1 MIEAFRLGALG
12 RNGTLWD
19 GVDLS
24 FGDGEVW
31 LVSGPPSCGKSILL
45 RILRGD
51 RRPDAGDVVVGGE
64 SLVRGARDAAASFR
78 ASAGLVPELFPS
90 VDFTEP
96 RAGTARTV
104 GDLFRLSAIAAG
116 AIPAKERKRREE
128 ELLALVGLSD
138 PGPGADA
145 GTPRSG
151 GAAHAWELSS
161 LSLSERARV
170 ALAAEL
176 LRNPKYLFADMLVAN
191 AGKGW
196 SDTLGALFRALAR
209 EGRTIILAERAVP
222 DRWQVAR
229 AGDPAASGP
238 FSFHRV
244 GAPAPEPK
252 RSELEWLPGETEGEE
267 GA

>member
-31 LVSGPPSCGKSILL
+31 LVSGPASCGKSVLL

-64 SLVRGARDAAASFR
+64 SLVRGARGARAAFR
-78 ASAGLVPELFPS
+78 ASAGLVPESFPAA
-90 VDFTEP
+90 DRTEP
-96 RAGTARTV
+96 RPGAARTV
-104 GDLFRLSAIAAG
+104 GDLFRLSAIVAG

-128 ELLALVGLSD
+128 ELLTLVGLSD
-138 PGPGADA
+138 PAGGSEA
-145 GTPRSG
+145 GTRPSG
-151 GAAHAWELSS
+151 GAHAWELSS

-176 LRNPKYLFADMLVAN
+176 LRSPKYLFADMLVTN
-191 AGKGW
+191 AGKDW
-196 SDTLGALFRALAR
+196 SDRLGALFRALAR
-209 EGRTIILAERAVP
+209 EGRTIVLAERAVP

-229 AGDPAASGP
+229 AGDSAASGP
-238 FSFHRV
+238 FSFYRV
-244 GAPAPEPK
+244 GAPAPESR
-252 RSELEWLPGETEGEE
+252 RSDLEWLPGGTEGEE

>member
-12 RNGTLWD
+12 RTGTLWD

-31 LVSGPPSCGKSILL
+31 LVTGPPSCGKSLLL

-51 RRPDAGDVVVGGE
+51 RRPAAGDVVVGGE

-78 ASAGLVPELFPS
+78 ASAGLVPESFPS
-90 VDFTEP
+90 ADFTKP
-96 RAGTARTV
+96 RTGTARTV
-104 GDLFRLSAIAAG
+104 GDLFRLSAIVAG
-116 AIPAKERKRREE
+116 AIPAGERKRREE
-128 ELLALVGLSD
+128 ELLALVGL
-138 PGPGADA
+138 PDA
-145 GTPRSG
+145 GAGPDAGAPSSG
-151 GAAHAWELSS
+151 GAHGWELSS

-176 LRNPKYLFADMLVAN
+176 LRSPKYLFADMLVAN

-209 EGRTIILAERAVP
+209 EGRTIVLAERAVP

-238 FSFHRV
+238 FSFYRL

-252 RSELEWLPGETEGEE
+252 RSDLEWLPGGTEGEE

>member
-12 RNGTLWD
+12 RDGTLWD

-31 LVSGPPSCGKSILL
+31 LVSGPPSCGKSVLL

-64 SLVRGARDAAASFR
+64 SLFRGARDAVASFR
-78 ASAGLVPELFPS
+78 ASAGMVPESFPS
-90 VDFTEP
+90 GAFAAP
-96 RAGTARTV
+96 RPGMARTV
-104 GDLFRLSAIAAG
+104 RDLFRLSALVAGPIAAT
-116 AIPAKERKRREE
+116 ERQRREE
-128 ELLALVGLSD
+128 ELLALVGLSAPD
-138 PGPGADA
+138 SEA
-145 GTPRSG
+145 GTRPCG
-151 GAAHAWELSS
+151 DAHAWELSS

-170 ALAAEL
+170 ALAVEL

-191 AGKGW
+191 AGKDW
-196 SDTLGALFRALAR
+196 TDKLGALFRALAR
-209 EGRTIILAERAVP
+209 EGRTIVLAERAVP

-229 AGDPAASGP
+229 TGDPAASGP
-238 FSFHRV
+238 FSFYRLGV
-244 GAPAPEPK
+244 PAPEPK
-252 RSELEWLPGETEGEE
+252 RSDLEWRPDDAGGKE

>member
-19 GVDLS
+19 GIDLS

-31 LVSGPPSCGKSILL
+31 LVCGPPSCGKSLLL

-51 RRPDAGDVVVGGE
+51 RPPDAGDVVVGGE
-64 SLVRGARDAAASFR
+64 SLVRGTRGAAVSFR
-78 ASAGLVPELFPS
+78 ASAGLVPESFPS
-90 VDFTEP
+90 ADFPEP
-96 RAGTARTV
+96 RTGTARTV
-104 GDLFRLSAIAAG
+104 RDLFRLSAIVAA
-116 AIPAKERKRREE
+116 AIPAKERMRREE
-128 ELLALVGLSD
+128 ELLALVGLTD
-138 PGPGADA
+138 PGPEGGA
-145 GTPRSG
+145 PPSG
-151 GAAHAWELSS
+151 GAHAWELSS

-176 LRNPKYLFADMLVAN
+176 LRNPKFLFADMLVAN
-191 AGKGW
+191 AGKDW

-209 EGRTIILAERAVP
+209 EGRTIVLAERAIP

-229 AGDPAASGP
+229 AGDPAACGP
-238 FSFHRV
+238 FSVYRL

-252 RSELEWLPGETEGEE
+252 RSDLEWLPGGAEGEE

>member
-31 LVSGPPSCGKSILL
+31 LVSGPPSCGKSLLL

-64 SLVRGARDAAASFR
+64 SLVRGARDAVAAFR
-78 ASAGLVPELFPS
+78 ASAGLVPESFPS
-90 VDFTEP
+90 ADFAES

-104 GDLFRLSAIAAG
+104 LDLFRLSALVAG
-116 AIPAKERKRREE
+116 PIPAMERKRREE
-128 ELLALVGLSD
+128 ELLALVGLSA
-138 PGPGADA
+138 PGPDA
-145 GTPRSG
+145 GTGPFG
-151 GAAHAWELSS
+151 GAPAWEISS

-191 AGKGW
+191 AGKDW
-196 SDTLGALFRALAR
+196 TDTLGALFRALAR
-209 EGRTIILAERAVP
+209 EGRTIVLAERAVP

-238 FSFHRV
+238 FSFYRLGV
-244 GAPAPEPK
+244 PAPESK
-252 RSELEWLPGETEGEE
+252 RSDLEWRPDDAGGEE
-267 GA
+267 RA

>member
-31 LVSGPPSCGKSILL
+31 LVSGPPSCGKSVLL

-64 SLVRGARDAAASFR
+64 SLVRGGRNAGASFR
-78 ASAGLVPELFPS
+78 ASAGLVPESFPS
-90 VDFTEP
+90 GGF
-96 RAGTARTV
+96 AGAGPGAARTV
-104 GDLFRLSAIAAG
+104 GDLFRLSAIIAG

-128 ELLALVGLSD
+128 ELLTLVGLSEPARD
-138 PGPGADA
+138 SEA
-145 GTPRSG
+145 GTPPSG
-151 GAAHAWELSS
+151 RADAWALSS

-176 LRNPKYLFADMLVAN
+176 MRSPKYLFADMLVAN
-191 AGKGW
+191 AGRDW
-196 SDTLGALFRALAR
+196 SDMLGALFRALAR
-209 EGRTIILAERAVP
+209 EGRTIVLAERAIP
-222 DRWQVAR
+222 DRWQVSR
-229 AGDPAASGP
+229 TGDSAASGP
-238 FSFHRV
+238 FSFYRV
-244 GAPAPEPK
+244 GAPAHEPK
-252 RSELEWLPGETEGEE
+252 RSDLEWLPGVTDGEE
-267 GA
+267 RA

>member
-12 RNGTLWD
+12 RSGVLWD

-31 LVSGPPSCGKSILL
+31 LVTGPPSCGKTLLL
-45 RILRGD
+45 RILRGE
-51 RRPDAGDVVVGGE
+51 RRPEAGDVVVGGE
-64 SLVRGARDAAASFR
+64 SLVRGSRKAAASFR
-78 ASAGLVPELFPS
+78 ASAGLIPESFPTGES
-90 VDFTEP
+90 AAQRIGAP
-96 RAGTARTV
+96 RTV

-116 AIPAKERKRREE
+116 TLSARERKRREE

-138 PGPGADA
+138 AGPAPDGEPAPSCGAE
-145 GTPRSG
+145 
-151 GAAHAWELSS
+151 AWELSS

-191 AGKGW
+191 AGR
-196 SDTLGALFRALAR
+196 DRADMLGALFRALAR
-209 EGRTIILAERAVP
+209 EGRTIVLAERAVP

-229 AGDPAASGP
+229 VGDPAASGP
-238 FSFHRV
+238 FAFYRL

-252 RSELEWLPGETEGEE
+252 RGDLEWLPEAPGEKE

>member
-24 FGDGEVW
+24 FGDGDVW
-31 LVSGPPSCGKSILL
+31 LVCGPPSCGKSLLL

-64 SLVRGARDAAASFR
+64 SLVRGARNAAASFR
-78 ASAGLVPELFPS
+78 ASAGLVPESFPS
-90 VDFTEP
+90 AGLAEP
-96 RAGTARTV
+96 GPGTARTV
-104 GDLFRLSAIAAG
+104 GDLFRLSALVAG
-116 AIPAKERKRREE
+116 AIPATERKRREE
-128 ELLALVGLSD
+128 ELLALVGLSA
-138 PGPGADA
+138 PGPEA
-145 GTPRSG
+145 GTRPPG
-151 GAAHAWELSS
+151 GAHAWELSS

-191 AGKGW
+191 AGKDW
-196 SDTLGALFRALAR
+196 TDTLGALFRALAR
-209 EGRTIILAERAVP
+209 EGRTIVLAERTVP
-222 DRWQVAR
+222 DRWQVVR
-229 AGDPAASGP
+229 TGDPAASGP
-238 FSFHRV
+238 FFFYRLGV
-244 GAPAPEPK
+244 PAPDPR
-252 RSELEWLPGETEGEE
+252 RSDLEWRPDDAGGEE